1 MSRARARDGF
11 TLIELLMVMIVL
23 GVLAGLATLKYM
35 DLRHRARAAQVAADL
50 EAVRLAAYGVWYEH
64 NVWPA
69 DAGAGQVPLDLVP
82 YLPENF
88 TFAKPEY
95 TLDWENFVPPGGGP
109 TAGMQLGVVLVSSN
123 ARLTKVLAQNL
134 GNKAPFFVIGGS
146 LTYVIIGPDGR
157 S

>member
-1 MSRARARDGF
+1 MSRRGF
-11 TLIELLMVMIVL
+11 TFIELLVVMIVI
-23 GVLAGLATLKYM
+23 GILAGLGLLKYM
-35 DLRHRARAAQVAADL
+35 DLKHRAMSAQAVADL
-50 EAVRLAAYGVWYEH
+50 EAVRLAGYSAWYETG
-64 NVWPA
+64 VWPA
-69 DAGAGQVPLDLVP
+69 EASPGVVPPALAP
-82 YLPENF
+82 YLAGSF
-88 TFAKPEY
+88 SFSKPEY